1 MPRNPVPRD
10 ERITAAALELLR
22 AKGPK
27 AVTVEA
33 VAARADV
40 AKTTIYRR
48 YRDRQEMLA
57 AALTS
62 LTQPPPPPD
71 TSAAAPILE
80 WLIDQC
86 HDAIEEGIGVGG
98 VAALLTDED
107 PAFTKLS
114 DRCSSSIVK
123 HSPMPTAGIEK
134 QADPPRARR
143 RHRIGLHR
151 GSLPGRASSPRSREA
166 WVGRSH
172 PAHSLAGSDDF
183 AHRQAIAST
192 RPRPTT
198 TASFTPPNAAARP
211 KQVCSGVRSPGFTA
225 LPKRRLPGSSSGRP
239 GRRRT
244 PNQ

>member
-1 MPRNPVPRD
+1 MPRNPLPRD

-22 AKGPK
+22 TKGPR

-71 TSAAAPILE
+71 TSAAEPILQ

-86 HDAIEEGIGVGG
+86 YRAIEDGIGVGG

-107 PAFTKLS
+107 PAFTKLI
-114 DRCSSSIVK
+114 R
-123 HSPMPTAGIEK
+123 
-134 QADPPRARR
+134 
-143 RHRIGLHR
+143 
-151 GSLPGRASSPRSREA
+151 SLLVE
-166 WVGRSH
+166 
-172 PAHSLAGSDDF
+172 
-183 AHRQAIAST
+183 HRQALADAFKQEST
-192 RPRPTT
+192 AKPMRRDLDVETVLDCIVGAYLAERARSGPVKPGWADRVLRTLWPALTT
-198 TASFTPPNAAARP
+198 SRAANR
-211 KQVCSGVRSPGFTA
+211 
-225 LPKRRLPGSSSGRP
+225 
-239 GRRRT
+239 
-244 PNQ
+244 